1 MPFCIHWIFK
11 PYASDN
17 VFDSG
22 SLPLRRGRND
32 GSIFICTP
40 TSNSIPCEEKPLYF
54 FLKFEQ
60 LNLYRMMN
68 LLTPVAEPPCSYW
81 VHMNPIKLA
90 YSLYK
95 HYIFNGYMYFKSS
108 L

>member
-1 MPFCIHWIFK
+1 MKFQNLSII
-11 PYASDN
+11 S
-17 VFDSG
+17 
-22 SLPLRRGRND
+22 PLHLRKAP
-32 GSIFICTP
+32 I
-40 TSNSIPCEEKPLYF
+40 F